1 MKKTFGEFVSDIN
14 ESTEEILE
22 KNLVYKRKY
31 GKRVDDQTIGS
42 NAPIRTKVLGFIS
55 EKGTVSKEALTEFF
69 ETLAEANGK
78 KPSHGWLRRNSDY
91 ITKVMDEDGNQ
102 AYTLSKLGQ
111 RVLNTHN
118 KANS

>member
-1 MKKTFGEFVSDIN
+1 MKTNFGAFVDSIN

-31 GKRVDDQTIGS
+31 GKRVDDRTIGS

-69 ETLAEANGK
+69 DTLAEENGK
-78 KPSHGWLRRNSDY
+78 KPSHGWLRRNSQY

-102 AYTLSKLGQ
+102 AYELSKRGKKILA
-111 RVLNTHN
+111 THV
-118 KANS
+118 KANL